1 MANHLV
7 LEKALLERGQD
18 GSLMLFSNGNSLCL
32 LQNEM
37 LLVSN
42 WLSQLQGKKPLHLS
56 NALFECDSQGNLRI
70 SARSM
75 RLYLNAR
82 EVIRVKRW
90 LNQGP

>member
-7 LEKALLERGQD
+7 LEKALLERGQN
-18 GSLMLFSNGNSLCL
+18 GSLVLFSNGNSLSL
-32 LQNEM
+32 PQNEI

-42 WLSQLQGKKPLHLS
+42 WLSQPQGKKALHLS
-56 NALFECDSQGNLRI
+56 KALFELDSQGNLRI
-70 SARSM
+70 STRGM

-90 LNQGP
+90 LNQVP